1 VKSTFEAVTHTRP
14 KGSPHLSA
22 EELGQL
28 HQQLLRELAAQ
39 LDQASEQERVVA
51 ALLADPR
58 EALGQLEVV
67 RDVADVVVVWSQEA
81 IDDIEAALARMDD
94 GSYGICAQCAGPIRV
109 ERLVAIPHARYC
121 VACQGRRDTMR

>member
-1 VKSTFEAVTHTRP
+1 VKSMFETATDAQP

-28 HQQLLRELAAQ
+28 HEQLLRELAAQ
-39 LDQASEQERVVA
+39 VDQATEQEQVVA

-67 RDVADVVVVWSQEA
+67 RDVADVVVVWSEEA
-81 IDDIEAALARMDD
+81 ANEIEAALARMDD
-94 GSYGICAQCAGPIRV
+94 GSYGICEQCAAPIRV

-121 VACQGRRDTMR
+121 VACQGRRGSMR

>member
-1 VKSTFEAVTHTRP
+1 MKSMFEAATEAQP
-14 KGSPHLSA
+14 KGSSHLSA

-28 HQQLLRELAAQ
+28 HEQLLRELVAQ
-39 LDQASEQERVVA
+39 VDQASEQEQVVA

-67 RDVADVVVVWSQEA
+67 RDVADVVVVWSEA
-81 IDDIEAALARMDD
+81 AANEIEAALARMGD
-94 GSYGICAQCAGPIRV
+94 GSYGICEQCAAPIRV

-121 VACQGRRDTMR
+121 VACQGRRGPMR

>member
-1 VKSTFEAVTHTRP
+1 MKAMFEAVTDPRP
-14 KGSPHLSA
+14 NGSSHLSA

-28 HQQLLRELAAQ
+28 HQQLLREQAAQ
-39 LDQASEQERVVA
+39 VDQASEQERVVA

-81 IDDIEAALARMDD
+81 MNEIEAALVRMDD
-94 GSYGICAQCAGPIRV
+94 GSYGICGHCAAPIRV
-109 ERLVAIPHARYC
+109 ERLLAIPHARYC
-121 VACQGRRDTMR
+121 VACQSRRDAMR

>member
-1 VKSTFEAVTHTRP
+1 VKSMFEAATEAQP
-14 KGSPHLSA
+14 KGSSHLSA

-28 HQQLLRELAAQ
+28 HEQLLRELVAQ
-39 LDQASEQERVVA
+39 VDQASEQEQVVA

-67 RDVADVVVVWSQEA
+67 RDVADVVVVWSEA
-81 IDDIEAALARMDD
+81 AANEIEAALARMGD
-94 GSYGICAQCAGPIRV
+94 GSYGICEQCAAPIRV

-121 VACQGRRDTMR
+121 VACQGRRGPMR

>member
-1 VKSTFEAVTHTRP
+1 MTAMFEAVTDTQP
-14 KGSPHLSA
+14 TGSSPLSA

-28 HQQLLRELAAQ
+28 HQQLRRELAAQ
-39 LDQASEQERVVA
+39 VDQASEQEQVVE

-81 IDDIEAALARMDD
+81 VGEIRAALARMED
-94 GSYGICAQCAGPIRV
+94 GIYGICEQCGEPIRV
-109 ERLVAIPHARYC
+109 ERLVAIPQARYC
-121 VACQGRRDTMR
+121 VACQGRRDAMR

>member
-1 VKSTFEAVTHTRP
+1 MKSMSESVTHTRP
-14 KGSPHLSA
+14 KASSHLSA

-39 LDQASEQERVVA
+39 VDQASEQERVVSE
-51 ALLADPR
+51 LLADPR

-81 IDDIEAALARMDD
+81 MDDIEAALGRMDD
-94 GSYGICAQCAGPIRV
+94 GTYGICGQCEAPIRV
-109 ERLVAIPHARYC
+109 ERLVAIPQARYC
-121 VACQGRRDTMR
+121 VACQGSRDAMR

>member
-1 VKSTFEAVTHTRP
+1 VKSMFEAATDAQP
-14 KGSPHLSA
+14 KGSSHLSA

-28 HQQLLRELAAQ
+28 HEQLLRELAAQ
-39 LDQASEQERVVA
+39 VDQASEQEQVVA

-67 RDVADVVVVWSQEA
+67 RDVADVVVVWSEA
-81 IDDIEAALARMDD
+81 AANEIEAALARMGD
-94 GSYGICAQCAGPIRV
+94 GSYGICEQCAAPIRV

-121 VACQGRRDTMR
+121 VACQGRRGPMR

>member
-1 VKSTFEAVTHTRP
+1 MTSPFEVAIDTQP

-28 HQQLLRELAAQ
+28 HAQLLRELAAQ
-39 LDQASEQERVVA
+39 VGQASDQEQVVA
-51 ALLADPR
+51 ELLADPR

-67 RDVADVVVVWSQEA
+67 RDVADVVTVWSQEA
-81 IDDIEAALARMDD
+81 VDEIKAALARMDQ
-94 GSYGICAQCAGPIRV
+94 GRYGICERCEKPIPV

-121 VACQGRRDTMR
+121 VACQAQRDAKR